1 MYAYCQVYGCIH
13 IEYISSIMQ
22 TVSVWFVLFWL
33 YHLFPV
39 DACKTFTHIFMM
51 TSSNGNIF
59 RVTGHL
65 CGEFTGHRWI
75 PCTKTSDADLWCFLW
90 SAPWINCWV
99 YNREAGDLRR
109 QRAHCDGRHFNVS
122 GSLYLCGIVTN
133 SSEVTLKHWKRN
145 FIILIKSLTALEV
158 VKMTTSSTASD
169 GNFVTLKIFPFQWGQ
184 FNTK

>member
-1 MYAYCQVYGCIH
+1 
-13 IEYISSIMQ
+13 MQ
-22 TVSVWFVLFWL
+22 TVSLWFVLLWL
-33 YHLFPV
+33 YHLFLWMHV
-39 DACKTFTHIFMM
+39 EHSLISSWWRHQMETFPALLA
-51 TSSNGNIF
+51 GDQ
-59 RVTGHL
+59 
-65 CGEFTGHRWI
+65 WI
-75 PCTKTSDADLWCFLW
+75 PRTKASDADLWCFLW

-99 YNREAGDLRR
+99 YNREAVDLRR

-133 SSEVTLKHWKRN
+133 SSEVTMKHWIGN

-184 FNTK
+184 FNTE